1 MNQGPSPRW
10 VIDCRHCLQS
20 FSHTEIGKTLT
31 DYMLPIKPEIRPGGE
46 EIECP
51 NCKTKSVY
59 TRSEL
64 RYQAR

>member
-46 EIECP
+46 EIECA
-51 NCKTKSVY
+51 
-59 TRSEL
+59 EL
-64 RYQAR
+64 